1 MTSVTVVVSPQ
12 SRSSQT
18 SAIRLQPKLGK
29 QLESKEKHC
38 FFKAIKRLIVIA
50 PLKRIGH
57 VKGKAFSG
65 ICLREEGNSSP
76 KNVCSI
82 VGKGRVDRGRILV
95 SAH

>member
-1 MTSVTVVVSPQ
+1 MTSVVVSPR

-29 QLESKEKHC
+29 QLESKEKHY
-38 FFKAIKRLIVIA
+38 FVKAIERLIVIP
-50 PLKRIGH
+50 PLKRIEH
-57 VKGKAFSG
+57 VKGISFSG

-82 VGKGRVDRGRILV
+82 VGKGRVDLGRILV
-95 SAH
+95 SAQ